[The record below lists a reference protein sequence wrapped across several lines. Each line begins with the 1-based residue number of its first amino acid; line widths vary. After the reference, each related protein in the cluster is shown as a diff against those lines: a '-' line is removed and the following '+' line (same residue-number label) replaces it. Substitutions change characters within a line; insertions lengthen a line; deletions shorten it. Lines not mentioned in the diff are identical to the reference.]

1 LNRYAGCRGNW
12 RSGWAYGIQPDG
24 VDLTLRRLE
33 HLEQRVLT
41 SRAYCS
47 FWRAIAEGLRI
58 RVLDLETLIAI
69 QEELGGEKDRAVLP
83 ILRRTLEEKRK
94 IQ

>member
-1 LNRYAGCRGNW
+1 LSWQLAIWLGLRNTAGW
-12 RSGWAYGIQPDG
+12 RR
-24 VDLTLRRLE
+24 LTLRRLE

>member
-33 HLEQRVLT
+33 YLEQRVLT